1 MQKASGIWTSAEP
14 AAASPLRRAVSD
26 TREDLEKECPW
37 FVYIGLL
44 FDLEDIGF
52 QLFPGFR
59 QGLAPCGKQ
68 DQKKADGDM
77 DGTRERVSQA
87 GRLSRIDSKTI
98 TTAPMSPVGRYRL
111 PPNAA

>member
-1 MQKASGIWTSAEP
+1 MRIS
-14 AAASPLRRAVSD
+14 RR
-26 TREDLEKECPW
+26 KCPW
-37 FVYIGLL
+37 FKYIGLPFNL
-44 FDLEDIGF
+44 VDVALE
-52 QLFPGFR
+52 LFPGFR

-98 TTAPMSPVGRYRL
+98 TAAPMSPVSRYRL